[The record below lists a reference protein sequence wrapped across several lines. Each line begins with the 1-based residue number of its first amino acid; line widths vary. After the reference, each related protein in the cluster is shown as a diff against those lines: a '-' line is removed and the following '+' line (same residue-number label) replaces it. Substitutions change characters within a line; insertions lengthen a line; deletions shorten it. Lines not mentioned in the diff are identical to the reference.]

1 MTQEVSTELDDLEVL
16 DEVEIEVYG
25 KDNRKPPLAH
35 RYVIRINKTK
45 YSVEL
50 QILSGTELL
59 ALASKNPNQN
69 KLYQKLHGGQLKEI
83 APYDKV
89 DLSAPGIERFQ
100 TVPLN
105 ETEG

>member
-1 MTQEVSTELDDLEVL
+1 MTQQDSMNIDELEVL
-16 DEVEIEVYG
+16 DEVEIEIYG
-25 KDNRKPPLAH
+25 TDNRKPPLAR
-35 RYVIRINKTK
+35 RYIIRINKTK
-45 YSVEL
+45 HSVE
-50 QILSGTELL
+50 QRILSGTELL
-59 ALASKNPNQN
+59 ALAGKDPNQN

-83 APYDKV
+83 APHDKV

>member
-1 MTQEVSTELDDLEVL
+1 MAQEVSTNADDQEVL
-16 DEVEIEVYG
+16 NEVEIEVYG
-25 KDNRKPPLAH
+25 KENRKPPLAH
-35 RYVIRINKTK
+35 RYIIRINKTK
-45 YSVEL
+45 YTVEQ

-59 ALASKNPNQN
+59 ALAGKNPNQN

-83 APYDKV
+83 APADKV
-89 DLSAPGIERFQ
+89 NFSAPGIERFQ

>member
-1 MTQEVSTELDDLEVL
+1 MTQEVSTKTDDLEVL

-45 YSVEL
+45 YTVE
-50 QILSGTELL
+50 QRILSGTELL
-59 ALASKNPNQN
+59 ALAGKDPNQN

-83 APYDKV
+83 APNDKV

>member
-1 MTQEVSTELDDLEVL
+1 MTQEVNTEMNGLEVF
-16 DEVEIEVYG
+16 DELEIEVYG
-25 KDNRKPPLAH
+25 KDNRKPPLAR

-45 YSVEL
+45 YTVEQ

-59 ALASKNPNQN
+59 TLAGKNPNQN

-83 APYDKV
+83 APHDKV
-89 DLSAPGIERFQ
+89 DLSTPGIERFQ

>member
-1 MTQEVSTELDDLEVL
+1 MTQEVITKTDDLVIL

-45 YSVEL
+45 YTVE
-50 QILSGTELL
+50 QRILSGTELL
-59 ALASKNPNQN
+59 ALAGKDPNQN

-83 APYDKV
+83 APQVKV

>member
-1 MTQEVSTELDDLEVL
+1 MTQEVSMKTDAQEVL
-16 DEVEIEVYG
+16 DEVEIEIYG

-45 YSVEL
+45 YTVEQ

-59 ALASKNPNQN
+59 TLADKDPNQN

-83 APYDKV
+83 APHHKV

>member
-1 MTQEVSTELDDLEVL
+1 MTQEVSMKDDGPEVL

-35 RYVIRINKTK
+35 HYIIRVNKTK
-45 YSVEL
+45 YTVV
-50 QILSGTELL
+50 QRIVSGTEILTL
-59 ALASKNPNQN
+59 AGKDPNQN

-83 APYDKV
+83 APHDKV
-89 DLSAPGIERFQ
+89 DLATPGIERFQ

>member
-1 MTQEVSTELDDLEVL
+1 MTQEVSTKTDDLEVL

-25 KDNRKPPLAH
+25 KDNRKPPFTH

-45 YSVEL
+45 YTVE
-50 QILSGTELL
+50 QRILSGAELL
-59 ALASKNPNQN
+59 ALAGKDPKQN
-69 KLYQKLHGGQLKEI
+69 RLYLKLHGGQLKEI
-83 APYDKV
+83 APHDKV
-89 DLSAPGIERFQ
+89 DLSALGIERFQ